1 MVRRSKS
8 AFTKQQPYS
17 PHYDEDFTEEQA
29 YLYLIHNSEQVLFS
43 KGSATRKHRDWGWED
58 WEFSQFGANRL
69 ELVKLDATW
78 ISAVNEISSELR
90 RVEKLEKERYE
101 RHLQEEAEKKKI
113 KLRFRKLWVTTST
126 HKGFLAMTD
135 TNHQNELK
143 EVKEKAFKILKEEGV
158 LSAIETVVN
167 LGLVDDGLL
176 GKFDSP
182 IKEVAPNTDIETEHE
197 EKRWTH
203 RAYLLGGVQTI
214 QISYWSYYARTSDV
228 FERQVLYVFNNSE
241 TVLHDSGGCEIRY
254 TDWGTTTAW
263 KFDDEFD
270 EYGASWIE
278 SVKLNKIWMGA
289 LKEIASEIQRVKTI
303 EASQSR
309 EERNRADELEAEKEN
324 QSSI

>member
-1 MVRRSKS
+1 
-8 AFTKQQPYS
+8 
-17 PHYDEDFTEEQA
+17 
-29 YLYLIHNSEQVLFS
+29 
-43 KGSATRKHRDWGWED
+43 
-58 WEFSQFGANRL
+58 
-69 ELVKLDATW
+69 
-78 ISAVNEISSELR
+78 
-90 RVEKLEKERYE
+90 
-101 RHLQEEAEKKKI
+101 
-113 KLRFRKLWVTTST
+113 
-126 HKGFLAMTD
+126 MTD

-214 QISYWSYYARTSDV
+214 QISYYSYYANTSDV
-228 FERQVLYVFNNSE
+228 FERQVLYVLNNSE
-241 TVLHDSGGCEIRY
+241 PVLNDWGSCEIKY

-263 KFDDEFD
+263 QFNDFGDL
-270 EYGASWIE
+270 WIE
-278 SVKLNKIWMGA
+278 SVKLNKVWMGA

-309 EERNRADELEAEKEN
+309 EERNRADELKAEKEK
-324 QSSI
+324 SKFDLGDFE